1 MKHKL
6 NKKVLRRTLSLILV
20 ITMTVTGMN
29 LDMMSESIYAAQK
42 AEKTEDN
49 QKDEVTVVKEL
60 INERTENSNTYL
72 KSDG

>member
-29 LDMMSESIYAAQK
+29 LDMMSEG
-42 AEKTEDN
+42 
-49 QKDEVTVVKEL
+49 L
-60 INERTENSNTYL
+60 GL
-72 KSDG
+72 

>member
-42 AEKTEDN
+42 AEK
-49 QKDEVTVVKEL
+49 QKIIK
-60 INERTENSNTYL
+60 
-72 KSDG
+72 KMK